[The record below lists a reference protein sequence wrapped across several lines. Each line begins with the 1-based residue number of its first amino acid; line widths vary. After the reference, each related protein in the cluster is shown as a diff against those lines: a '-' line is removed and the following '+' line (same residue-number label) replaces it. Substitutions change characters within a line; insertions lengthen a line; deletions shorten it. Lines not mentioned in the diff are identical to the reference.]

1 MLTLTKPI
9 EVGPYNIGNGE
20 FAVIA
25 GPCSIESEEQFF
37 KTGQFV
43 RSHSA
48 SLLRGGLFKL
58 RTSPESFQ
66 GHGQSA
72 YEIATKVKTQLGMPF
87 VSEIT
92 DPRQIEEME
101 SVVDMFQ
108 VGSRNMHNYA
118 LLKELGQTKKPVL
131 LKRGFAGLI
140 NEWLLAAEYIVKH
153 GNPNVILCE
162 RGIRTFETATRNTL
176 DLNAVAYIKARTHL
190 PIIADPSHG
199 TGMSDLVIPMARAAF
214 AAGADGIMVEVHPEP
229 AKALSD
235 GFQALTFEMFESM
248 MDQLQKMSIALDRI
262 ITAPMAPQPS
272 RRSGV
277 ALAESL
283 NLL

>member
-1 MLTLTKPI
+1 MTKPI
-9 EVGPYNIGNGE
+9 HVGPYSIGNGE
-20 FAVIA
+20 FSVIA
-25 GPCSIESEEQFF
+25 GPCSVESEQQFF
-37 KTGQFV
+37 QTGQFV
-43 RSHSA
+43 KNHGA
-48 SLLRGGLFKL
+48 CLLRGGIFKL

-66 GHGQSA
+66 GLGKSA
-72 YEIATKVKTQLGMPF
+72 YDVVQSVKTELGMPF

-118 LLKELGQTKKPVL
+118 LLKELGRTQKPVL

-140 NEWLLAAEYIVKH
+140 KEWLLAAEYIVKH

-176 DLNAVAYIKARTHL
+176 DLNAVAYVKARTDL
-190 PIIADPSHG
+190 PVIADPSHG

-214 AAGADGIMVEVHPEP
+214 AAGADGIMVEVHPQPE
-229 AKALSD
+229 KALSE

-248 MDQLQKMSIALDRI
+248 MNQLAKMSVALDRPLALP
-262 ITAPMAPQPS
+262 TAQAFQ
-272 RRSGV
+272 RST
-277 ALAESL
+277 ESL
-283 NLL
+283 NLI